1 VIYISL
7 VLWGVAA
14 ATLGWYWAGVAEGR
28 TSWVPLAGVGVVL
41 AGISAFAAGDTHIS
55 VWAFAGVT
63 AAGAALAAAETG
75 WGIVSDRT
83 LGFAS
88 LAGAGVYALCCAS
101 WAKGTGPGG
110 HFDIVA
116 LGLLIAAVGAGMAF
130 VASAIVPPSMVF
142 RRVLGWM
149 LVLAGFGVGFIGFAP
164 SLNVNF

>member
-1 VIYISL
+1 MIHISL

-28 TSWVPLAGVGVVL
+28 TSWVPLAGVATL
-41 AGISAFAAGDTHIS
+41 LTGISAFAPGDTSIS

-63 AAGAALAAAETG
+63 AVGAALAAAETG

-88 LAGAGVYALCCAS
+88 LAGAGVFALCCAS
-101 WAKGTGPGG
+101 WARET

-116 LGLLIAAVGAGMAF
+116 LGLLVAAVGAGLAF
-130 VASAIVPPSMVF
+130 VASALVPPSMVF
-142 RRVLGWM
+142 RRLLGWM